1 MNWNPSRANQT
12 ALQTQFPVTSF
23 WKLKGLCLL
32 LNCNNNFNRN
42 ENCQN
47 LIIKLEISL
56 LNDTV
61 TKFSSNTFSLLCFS
75 SHFSLIWFAPS
86 IFAPSHKTK
95 SADILFCKD
104 TNLIKFEPKSLFPDC
119 PISVSFMCGHARFSP
134 QGSPASL
141 LPRLLPP
148 RGLQSWALESHHFY
162 TVKDTVIH

>member
-1 MNWNPSRANQT
+1 M
-12 ALQTQFPVTSF
+12 
-23 WKLKGLCLL
+23 
-32 LNCNNNFNRN
+32 
-42 ENCQN
+42 
-47 LIIKLEISL
+47 
-56 LNDTV
+56 
-61 TKFSSNTFSLLCFS
+61 CFS
-75 SHFSLIWFAPS
+75 SHFSHIWFAPS

-148 RGLQSWALESHHFY
+148 RGLQSWTQESHHFY
-162 TVKDTVIH
+162 TIHCKVYSYTLSMSVYTHLIYTTIQHTLHLLSMLYKSTTLGDFRAGLSRATISIQYTTKYIVIR

>member
-1 MNWNPSRANQT
+1 MNN
-12 ALQTQFPVTSF
+12 
-23 WKLKGLCLL
+23 
-32 LNCNNNFNRN
+32 
-42 ENCQN
+42 
-47 LIIKLEISL
+47 
-56 LNDTV
+56 TV
-61 TKFSSNTFSLLCFS
+61 TKFSSYTFSLLCFS

-134 QGSPASL
+134 QGSPASA

-148 RGLQSWALESHHFY
+148 RGLQSWTLESHHFY
-162 TVKDTVIH
+162 TIHYKVYESIATVGEIRVWWRADFQSGSRVLKKVF